1 MTINVAVVGLG
12 KMGISHLGIVNALED
27 FKVVAICDSSS
38 LVGEVIE
45 KYGKSLILPTHNY
58 AVLAAIDD
66 YALAPGAI
74 SIGGH
79 ESKANF
85 FANHGVRVQHDDNL
99 LITGG
104 YGLVAGSIL

>member
-1 MTINVAVVGLG
+1 VIEAAKIPQVDVIFT
-12 KMGISHLGIVNALED
+12 EQ
-27 FKVVAICDSSS
+27 SSVIARNYVLFDGR
-38 LVGEVIE
+38 LVPTVIYGRVIE

-85 FANHGVRVQHDDNL
+85 FANHGVRVQQDDNL
-99 LITGG
+99 LITGDFN
-104 YGLVAGSIL
+104 